1 MDMGGTSDP
10 YVKVYLLPDKKKKFE
25 TKVHRKTLNPVFNEQ
40 FTFKVG
46 LALRVQLR
54 HVLHSFV
61 AGNLLLLLTI

>member
-25 TKVHRKTLNPVFNEQ
+25 TKVHRKTLNPTFNEQ

-46 LALRVQLR
+46 LTPPAPRTAERFR
-54 HVLHSFV
+54 HFSCFH
-61 AGNLLLLLTI
+61 